1 MIYHVFLSFRGE
13 DTRKTFTDQ
22 LYTALSGAG
31 FLTFRDDDGIERGQN
46 VKSELDK
53 AIKEARSSIVVLS
66 KDYSSSGW
74 CLDELVMILERRR
87 TSSGAGHVV
96 LPVFYDVDPSQV
108 RKQTGSF
115 GEAFCRHEERLNA
128 ETNESKKEYLR
139 EKVQLWRGA
148 LREVADLAGMVLKIQ
163 ADGHELKFIQDIVR
177 VIGNKLNRPVLH
189 VAHNL
194 IGIQSRVRNIN
205 SWLQDESNVG
215 IAVIYGMGGIGK
227 TTIAKFAY
235 NLNIERFEASSFLAN
250 IREIS
255 EGPEGLVHLQR
266 QFLSDILKRGKEK
279 IRCVDEGISKIK
291 DVICCKRVLV
301 VLDDVDDRAQFDAL
315 IGMRDWFHPGSKIIL
330 TTRNIHLLKAN
341 EVDES
346 FEVVGLDSYESLEL
360 FSWHAFGQGHP
371 IEGFTELSQRVIQH
385 CGGLPLALQVLGC
398 SLSDHSLDIW
408 KNTLQKLAAI
418 PNSKILKK
426 LQISYD
432 YLDENDKE
440 LFLHIACFFI
450 GKGKDFIVRILDD
463 LYPTVGIQT
472 LIDRCLLTINGHNKL
487 MMHQLLQQ
495 MGREIVCQES
505 PKEPGKRSRLWHY
518 KDSFKVLSEKIGTE
532 TIEGLYFDMHHVLE
546 EDRHHVLETDSRLR
560 ENFGFSNVKRP
571 RFEELNHE
579 SLSSEQGYSLK
590 RRCLSLFIW
599 RSTNNVGRSSDQ
611 VGLRTDA
618 FTRMHNLK
626 LLQLNNVEIK
636 GRYAN
641 FPGGLRCLTWHGF
654 PLTSI
659 PTEFSLKRLVS
670 LDLRYSKLEQVW
682 KGEMFLTSLKILN
695 LSHSHGLKNTPKFT
709 GLPNLEKLVLKYCIS
724 LAEVHE
730 SIGELESL
738 VLLNLRGC
746 KNLKKLPCEIGHLT
760 SLEKLILSGCS
771 NLDQLPAELGQMK
784 SITVLHADGISQDIC
799 KDGSWT
805 SLVWSLVL
813 KSRKSP
819 KTLPSLPCSLVELS
833 LSNCNLSSDDLAKSL
848 GSFSVLK
855 DLNLS
860 ENPISHLP
868 ESIKGLTV
876 LQSLK
881 LNYCTRLQLLP
892 ELPMTL
898 KRLELYYCISLERIT
913 NLPNLLTSLDFD
925 MYRCK
930 VVWVQGMFKLEPI
943 GNVDA
948 EIINEMGLSSELE
961 AMGSLE
967 VELYNP
973 LYAPYRSR
981 MKGSIQVLHECGIY
995 NIFLP
1000 RSEVPAG
1007 WCSSYK
1013 RMGSSITF
1021 NVPSLPNLKIQAL
1034 KIYVVSSCFCDY
1046 YKICYPNL
1054 FDYITLNNMTKGL
1067 KWAYSPLFRCIPS
1080 DDCMMVWLSHWKIGN
1095 HLILEAGDEVNV
1107 SAGLQE
1113 DCCLVKEI
1121 GVNVVYDEPEEKGS
1135 QHHKAYSHH
1144 QNVTNVGDLSAY
1156 QLRPGYYH
1164 LCHYGNH
1171 QTYHRNGIVGKSE
1184 KIIFGESEDIA
1195 GRSWSTDEE
1204 RAWFIDEESARFTN
1218 EE

>member
-13 DTRKTFTDQ
+13 DTGKTFTDH

-31 FLTFRDDDGIERGQN
+31 FRTFRDDDGIERGKN

-53 AIKEARSSIVVLS
+53 AIKEARGSIVVLS

-74 CLDELVMILERRR
+74 CLDELVMVLERKR

-128 ETNESKKEYLR
+128 ETNERKKEYLR
-139 EKVQLWRGA
+139 KKVQLWRGA
-148 LREVADLAGMVLKIQ
+148 LREVADLAGMVLKNQ
-163 ADGHELKFIQDIVR
+163 ADGHESKFIQQIVR
-177 VIGNKLNRPVLH
+177 VIGDKLNRPVLH
-189 VAHNL
+189 VAHNP
-194 IGIQSRVRNIN
+194 IGIESRARNIN
-205 SWLQDESNVG
+205 SWLLDESKVR

-227 TTIAKFAY
+227 TTIAKYAF
-235 NLNIERFEASSFLAN
+235 NLNFGRFQASSFLAN

-255 EGPEGLVHLQR
+255 EGPEGLVRLQR
-266 QFLSDILKRGKEK
+266 QLLSDILGKKEK
-279 IRCVDEGISKIK
+279 IRSVDEGISKIK
-291 DVICCKRVLV
+291 DAICCKRVLV
-301 VLDDVDDRAQFDAL
+301 VLDDVDDQAQFDAL

-341 EVDES
+341 EVET
-346 FEVVGLDSYESLEL
+346 FEVVGLDFGESLEL

-371 IEGFTELSQRVIQH
+371 IEGYTELSQRVVQH
-385 CGGLPLALQVLGC
+385 CGGLPLALQVLGS

-418 PNSKILKK
+418 PNSKVLKK

-432 YLDENDKE
+432 CLDDNDKE

-450 GKGKDFIVRILDD
+450 GKGKDFVVRILDD

-487 MMHQLLQQ
+487 MMHQLLRQ
-495 MGREIVCQES
+495 MGREIVRQES

-532 TIEGLYFDMHHVLE
+532 TIEGLYLDMHHVLE
-546 EDRHHVLETDSRLR
+546 EDSHHLLETDTRLR

-571 RFEELNHE
+571 RFQELNHE
-579 SLSSEQGYSLK
+579 SLSSEQGYSLI
-590 RRCLSLFIW
+590 RHFLSLFIW

-611 VGLRTDA
+611 AGLRTDA
-618 FTRMHNLK
+618 FTTMRNLK
-626 LLQLNNVEIK
+626 LLQLSNVEIK

-641 FPGGLRCLTWHGF
+641 FPRGLRCLTWHGF

-659 PTEFSLKRLVS
+659 PTEFFLKRLVS

-724 LAEVHE
+724 LVEVDE

-746 KNLKKLPCEIGHLT
+746 KNLKKLPSEIGHLT

-771 NLDQLPAELGQMK
+771 KLDQLPAELGHMK
-784 SITVLHADGISQDIC
+784 SITVLHADGISQDIGEE
-799 KDGSWT
+799 GSWT

-813 KSRKSP
+813 KPGKSP
-819 KTLPSLPCSLVELS
+819 KTLPSLPGSLVELS
-833 LSNCNLSSDDLAKSL
+833 LSNCYLSSDDLAKCL
-848 GSFSVLK
+848 GSLSVLK
-855 DLNLS
+855 DLDLS
-860 ENPISHLP
+860 ENPISSLP
-868 ESIKGLTV
+868 VSIKGLAF
-876 LQSLK
+876 LQSLN
-881 LNYCTRLQLLP
+881 LRYCTRLRSLP

-898 KRLELYYCISLERIT
+898 QKLNVFHCRSLKTIT
-913 NLPNLLTSLDFD
+913 NLPNLLRSLDLNISG
-925 MYRCK
+925 CK
-930 VVWVQGMFKLEPI
+930 VVEVQGMFKLEPI

-948 EIINEMGLSSELE
+948 EIINEMGLSSEVE

-973 LYAPYRSR
+973 LYASYRSV
-981 MKGSIQVLHECGIY
+981 MKGSLQVLHECGIY

-1013 RMGSSITF
+1013 RTGSSITF

-1034 KIYVVSSCFCDY
+1034 KISVVFACFGDPDMTCLAIRY
-1046 YKICYPNL
+1046 N
-1054 FDYITLNNMTKGL
+1054 YITLNNITKGL
-1067 KWAYSPLFRCIPS
+1067 KWAYSPLFRCVHR
-1080 DDCMMVWLSHWKIGN
+1080 DNGMMVWLSHWMIGN
-1095 HLILEAGDEVNV
+1095 QIILEAGDEANV
-1107 SAGLQE
+1107 SAGLTGDYLAE
-1113 DCCLVKEI
+1113 EI
-1121 GVNVVYDEPEEKGS
+1121 GVHIVYDEPEEKGS
-1135 QHHKAYSHH
+1135 QHHNTCTSH
-1144 QNVTNVGDLSAY
+1144 QNVTNVGDLSEY
-1156 QLRPGYYH
+1156 QLTPGYYH
-1164 LCHYGNH
+1164 LCHYGRH
-1171 QTYHRNGIVGKSE
+1171 QTYHRDGMVGKPE
-1184 KIIFGESEDIA
+1184 KVLFGEI
-1195 GRSWSTDEE
+1195 
-1204 RAWFIDEESARFTN
+1204 
-1218 EE
+1218 

>member
-13 DTRKTFTDQ
+13 DTGKTFTDH

-31 FLTFRDDDGIERGQN
+31 FCTFRADDGIETGKN

-66 KDYSSSGW
+66 KDYSSSRW
-74 CLDELVMILERRR
+74 CLDELVMILERKR

-115 GEAFCRHEERLNA
+115 GEAFCRHEEQLNV
-128 ETNESKKEYLR
+128 ETNESEKEYLR
-139 EKVQLWRGA
+139 EKVQVWRRA
-148 LREVADLAGMVLKIQ
+148 LREVADLAGMVLKNQ
-163 ADGHELKFIQDIVR
+163 ADGHESKFIQDIVR

-194 IGIQSRVRNIN
+194 IGIQSQVRNIN

-215 IAVIYGMGGIGK
+215 IAAIYGMGGIGK

-255 EGPEGLVHLQR
+255 EGPEGLVRLQR

-279 IRCVDEGISKIK
+279 IRSVDEGISRIK

-301 VLDDVDDRAQFDAL
+301 VLDDVEDRAQFDAL

-330 TTRNIHLLKAN
+330 TTRNINLLKAY
-341 EVDES
+341 EVDET

-371 IEGFTELSQRVIQH
+371 IEGFTELSQRVTQH
-385 CGGLPLALQVLGC
+385 CGGLPLALQVLGS

-418 PNSKILKK
+418 PNSKVLKK

-432 YLDENDKE
+432 YLDDNDKE

-450 GKGKDFIVRILDD
+450 GKGKDFVVRILDD

-487 MMHQLLQQ
+487 MMHQLLRQ
-495 MGREIVCQES
+495 MGREIVRQES
-505 PKEPGKRSRLWHY
+505 PREPGKRSRLWHY
-518 KDSFKVLSEKIGTE
+518 KDSLKVLSEKIGTK
-532 TIEGLYFDMHHVLE
+532 TIEGLYLDTHHVLE
-546 EDRHHVLETDSRLR
+546 EDSHHVLETDTRLR

-571 RFEELNHE
+571 RFEELNRE

-724 LAEVHE
+724 LVEVHE

-746 KNLKKLPCEIGHLT
+746 KILKKLPSEIGHLT
-760 SLEKLILSGCS
+760 SLKKLILSGCS
-771 NLDQLPAELGQMK
+771 KLDQLPVELGQMK
-784 SITVLHADGISQDIC
+784 SITVLHADGISQDIGEE
-799 KDGSWT
+799 GSWT
-805 SLVWSLVL
+805 SLVWSFVL
-813 KSRKSP
+813 KPGKSP
-819 KTLPSLPCSLVELS
+819 KTLPSLSGSLVELS
-833 LSNCNLSSDDLAKSL
+833 LSNCSLSSDDLAKCL
-848 GSFSVLK
+848 GSLSVLK

-860 ENPISHLP
+860 ENPISSLP
-868 ESIKGLTV
+868 ESIKSLTV
-876 LQSLK
+876 LQSLNLSECTK
-881 LNYCTRLQLLP
+881 LQSLPQLS
-892 ELPMTL
+892 M
-898 KRLELYYCISLERIT
+898 SLERLNVSNCGSLETMT
-913 NLPNLLTSLDFD
+913 NLPNLLRSLELN
-925 MYRCK
+925 MYGCN
-930 VVWVQGMFKLEPI
+930 VVEVQGMFKLEPF
-943 GNVDA
+943 GNAAA
-948 EIINEMGLSSELE
+948 EIINKMGLSSELE
-961 AMGSLE
+961 TIGSLE
-967 VELYNP
+967 MELCNP
-973 LYAPYRSR
+973 LYDAFASIK
-981 MKGSIQVLHECGIY
+981 KGPLQVLYECGIH
-995 NIFLP
+995 NMFLP
-1000 RSEVPAG
+1000 RSEVPVG
-1007 WCSSYK
+1007 WCSSNK
-1013 RMGSSITF
+1013 GMGSSITF
-1021 NVPSLPNLKIQAL
+1021 ILPSLPNLKIQAL
-1034 KIYVVSSCFCDY
+1034 KIYVVFACFRDY
-1046 YKICYPNL
+1046 DKITYANV

-1067 KWAYSPLFRCIPS
+1067 KWAYSPLFKCIPP
-1080 DDCMMVWLSHWKIGN
+1080 DDGMMVWLSHWKIGN
-1095 HLILEAGDEVNV
+1095 HLILEAGDELNV

-1113 DCCLVKEI
+1113 DYCLVKEI
-1121 GVNVVYDEPEEKGS
+1121 GVNVVYDELEEKGS

-1144 QNVTNVGDLSAY
+1144 QNVTNVGDLTAY
-1156 QLRPGYYH
+1156 QLKPGYYH
-1164 LCHYGNH
+1164 LCHWRH
-1171 QTYHRNGIVGKSE
+1171 HKSYHRDEKIVLTEQE
-1184 KIIFGESEDIA
+1184 KIIFGESEETA
-1195 GRSWSTDEE
+1195 GR
-1204 RAWFIDEESARFTN
+1204 
-1218 EE
+1218 

>member
-13 DTRKTFTDQ
+13 DTGKTFTDH

-31 FLTFRDDDGIERGQN
+31 FRTFRDDDGIERGKN

-74 CLDELVMILERRR
+74 CLDELVMILERKR
-87 TSSGAGHVV
+87 TSSGGGHVV
-96 LPVFYDVDPSQV
+96 LPVFYDVNPSQV

-115 GEAFCRHEERLNA
+115 GEAFCRHEEQLSA
-128 ETNESKKEYLR
+128 GTNESKKEYLR
-139 EKVQLWRGA
+139 EKVQLWRRA
-148 LREVADLAGMVLKIQ
+148 LREVADLAGMVLKNQ
-163 ADGHELKFIQDIVR
+163 ADGHESKFIQKVVR

-205 SWLQDESNVG
+205 SWLQDESNAG

-255 EGPEGLVHLQR
+255 EGPEG
-266 QFLSDILKRGKEK
+266 
-279 IRCVDEGISKIK
+279 
-291 DVICCKRVLV
+291 
-301 VLDDVDDRAQFDAL
+301 
-315 IGMRDWFHPGSKIIL
+315 SKIIL
-330 TTRNIHLLKAN
+330 TTRNINLLKAY
-341 EVDES
+341 EVDETY
-346 FEVVGLDSYESLEL
+346 EVVGLDSYESLEL

-371 IEGFTELSQRVIQH
+371 IEGFTELSQRVTQH
-385 CGGLPLALQVLGC
+385 CGGLPLALQVLG
-398 SLSDHSLDIW
+398 SFLSDHSLDIW
-408 KNTLQKLAAI
+408 KNTLQKLTTI

-432 YLDENDKE
+432 YLDDNDKE

-450 GKGKDFIVRILDD
+450 GKGKDFVVRILDD

-487 MMHQLLQQ
+487 MMHQLLRQ
-495 MGREIVCQES
+495 MGREIVRQES

-532 TIEGLYFDMHHVLE
+532 TIEGLYLDMHHVLE
-546 EDRHHVLETDSRLR
+546 EDSHHVLETDTRLR

-571 RFEELNHE
+571 RFEELNHG

-599 RSTNNVGRSSDQ
+599 HSTNNVGRSSDQ

-654 PLTSI
+654 HLTSI
-659 PTEFSLKRLVS
+659 PAEFSLKRLVS

-724 LAEVHE
+724 LVEVHG

-746 KNLKKLPCEIGHLT
+746 KNLKKLPSEIGHLT

-771 NLDQLPAELGQMK
+771 KLDQLPAELGQMK
-784 SITVLHADGISQDIC
+784 SITVLHADGISQDIGEE
-799 KDGSWT
+799 GSWT

-813 KSRKSP
+813 KPGKSP
-819 KTLPSLPCSLVELS
+819 KTLPSLSGSLVELS
-833 LSNCNLSSDDLAKSL
+833 LSNCSLSSDDLVKCL
-848 GSFSVLK
+848 GSLSVLK

-860 ENPISHLP
+860 ENPISSLP
-868 ESIKGLTV
+868 ESIKSLTV
-876 LQSLK
+876 LQSLNLSECTK
-881 LNYCTRLQLLP
+881 LQSLP
-892 ELPMTL
+892 ELSM
-898 KRLELYYCISLERIT
+898 SLERLNVSNCSSLETMT
-913 NLPNLLTSLDFD
+913 NLPNLLRSLDLN
-925 MYRCK
+925 MYGCN
-930 VVWVQGMFKLEPI
+930 VVEVKGMFKLEPF
-943 GNVDA
+943 GNAAA

-961 AMGSLE
+961 TIGSLE
-967 VELYNP
+967 MELCNP
-973 LYAPYRSR
+973 LYDAFASIK
-981 MKGSIQVLHECGIY
+981 KGPLQVLYECGIY
-995 NIFLP
+995 NMFLP

-1007 WCSSYK
+1007 WCNNNK

-1021 NVPSLPNLKIQAL
+1021 ILPSLPNLKIQAL
-1034 KIYVVSSCFCDY
+1034 KIYVVFACFRDY
-1046 YKICYPNL
+1046 DKITHANV

-1067 KWAYSPLFRCIPS
+1067 KWAYSPLFKCIPP
-1080 DDCMMVWLSHWKIGN
+1080 DDGMMVWLSHWKIGN
-1095 HLILEAGDEVNV
+1095 RLILEAGDEVNV

-1113 DCCLVKEI
+1113 DYCLVKEI
-1121 GVNVVYDEPEEKGS
+1121 GVNVVYDELEENGS

-1144 QNVTNVGDLSAY
+1144 QNVNNVGDLSAY
-1156 QLRPGYYH
+1156 QLKPGYYH
-1164 LCHYGNH
+1164 LCHWRH
-1171 QTYHRNGIVGKSE
+1171 HKSYHRDEKIVLTGQE
-1184 KIIFGESEDIA
+1184 KIIFGESEETA
-1195 GRSWSTDEE
+1195 GR
-1204 RAWFIDEESARFTN
+1204 
-1218 EE
+1218 